1 MNGLFAGSFSPP
13 TNGHIDIILRAA
25 PLFKTLYVAVMANP
39 DKEYLFPP
47 QERIQMLEECV
58 GQLKNVKLL
67 TADGL
72 TSVLAR
78 KLRCGT
84 LVRGVRDATDFD
96 YEKKMADMNFALSG
110 IDTLLLPARQE
121 LTQVSSSLV
130 LEIARLGGDV
140 SAFVPDTV
148 LKHINTALKKEC

>member
-1 MNGLFAGSFSPP
+1 MNGLFAGSFSHP

-78 KLRCGT
+78 RLRCGT
-84 LVRGVRDATDFD
+84 LVRGVRDAMDFD